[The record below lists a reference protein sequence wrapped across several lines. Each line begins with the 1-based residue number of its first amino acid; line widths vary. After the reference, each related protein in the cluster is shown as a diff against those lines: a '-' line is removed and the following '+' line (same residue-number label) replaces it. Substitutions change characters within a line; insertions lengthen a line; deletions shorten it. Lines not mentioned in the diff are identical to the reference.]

1 MATNQ
6 PISIGGVVIAPGDY
20 MVGDR
25 DGLIRIPRALAE
37 EVAEKAE
44 AAMATESLVRKA
56 ILEGADPQ
64 EAYLKYGK
72 F

>member
-1 MATNQ
+1 MA
-6 PISIGGVVIAPGDY
+6 IAPGDY
-20 MVGDR
+20 LVGDR
-25 DGLIRIPRALAE
+25 DGLIRVPKALAAKVVE
-37 EVAEKAE
+37 AAE

-56 ILEGADPQ
+56 ILDGTDPQ